1 MNIDEAM
8 VRIQQQNS
16 LLEQQR
22 LQLEERAG
30 SITSEADKEKLQKA
44 CQEFEAIFL
53 NMMLKQMRGSVMEGE
68 FTEKSHAREI
78 FEEMHDEE
86 LSKAISQGK
95 GMGLA
100 QQLYQQLTATTVK
113 PAQTPETVEV
123 QPQVPTRNKPD
134 EG

>member
-1 MNIDEAM
+1 MNMDEAM
-8 VRIQQQNS
+8 LRVQQQKS

-22 LQLEERAG
+22 LQVEEGTG
-30 SITSEADKEKLQKA
+30 SAMTREDKEKLQKA

-53 NMMLKQMRGSVMEGE
+53 NMMLKQMRASVMEGG

-86 LSKAISQGK
+86 LAKAMSQGK

-113 PAQTPETVEV
+113 PVETSE
-123 QPQVPTRNKPD
+123 T
-134 EG
+134 

>member
-8 VRIQQQNS
+8 LRVQQQNS

-22 LQLEERAG
+22 LQAEERAG
-30 SITSEADKEKLQKA
+30 SSVSEAEKEKLQKA

-53 NMMLKQMRGSVMEGE
+53 NMMLKQMRGSVMEGDL
-68 FTEKSHAREI
+68 TEKSHAREI

-86 LSKAISQGK
+86 MSKAMSEGK
-95 GMGLA
+95 GIGLA

-113 PAQTPETVEV
+113 PVEARETETVEPAA
-123 QPQVPTRNKPD
+123 QPKNDIT
-134 EG
+134 E

>member
-8 VRIQQQNS
+8 LRMQQQNS

-30 SITSEADKEKLQKA
+30 RATSEADREKLQKA

-53 NMMLKQMRGSVMEGE
+53 NMMLKQMRGSVMEGDL
-68 FTEKSHAREI
+68 TEKSHARKI

-86 LSKAISQGK
+86 LSKAMSEGK
-95 GMGLA
+95 GIGLA
-100 QQLYQQLTATTVK
+100 QQLYQQLTATRVK
-113 PAQTPETVEV
+113 PGGSSE
-123 QPQVPTRNKPD
+123 
-134 EG
+134 

>member
-8 VRIQQQNS
+8 LRIQQQNS

-30 SITSEADKEKLQKA
+30 SVTSEADREKLKKA

-53 NMMLKQMRGSVMEGE
+53 NMMLKQMRGSVVEGE

-86 LSKAISQGK
+86 LSKAMSQGK

-100 QQLYQQLTATTVK
+100 QQLYQQLTATRVK
-113 PAQTPETVEV
+113 PTETPENADV
-123 QPQVPTRNKPD
+123 QSPATPKKGAT
-134 EG
+134 EE